1 MRHRLFAVLVL
12 LAVLVGLSGATF
24 TWTNPTTRTD
34 GSPLTNL
41 AETRLWCGDQPGGSK
56 TVWTTIPAP
65 GESYSELFGLDQ
77 YCAAT
82 ARDTAGLE
90 SPYSNE
96 VFVLAQG
103 SAPATPES
111 PTIQFQPFTEP
122 PVAITE
128 NPLTSSSSATNGTV
142 FTSASITP
150 GANRLVLLSVEGDT
164 VSGGG
169 FTLTVMGNGLTWVL
183 VAKSAV
189 HNTFNETHVYRAM
202 GASPSAGAITMTSDV
217 TLDTLAW
224 SVAEFDGVDTSGT
237 NGSGAVVQS
246 NTNASDS
253 ASSLTVTLGAFG
265 SADNATYGAFGAGTT
280 PATWT
285 AGTGFTEI
293 HDVGQEFASI
303 SSEWRV
309 DNDTS
314 VDATASGTT
323 GLGGVAIEIK
333 AAAAGAAAAEDFTTS
348 RAFGGGL
355 SRGFFRMG
363 GR

>member
-1 MRHRLFAVLVL
+1 MRASAPRARTSPPSSMRPSRSQPSIAGGWWPRTSSGNQRPRPPRALRPTRRARSSASKFFSRRFRDVRHRLFAILVL

-41 AETRLWCGDQPGGSK
+41 ADTRLWCGDQPGGSK

-169 FTLTVMGNGLTWVL
+169 FTLT
-183 VAKSAV
+183 
-189 HNTFNETHVYRAM
+189 
-202 GASPSAGAITMTSDV
+202 
-217 TLDTLAW
+217 
-224 SVAEFDGVDTSGT
+224 
-237 NGSGAVVQS
+237 
-246 NTNASDS
+246 
-253 ASSLTVTLGAFG
+253 
-265 SADNATYGAFGAGTT
+265 ATG
-280 PATWT
+280 
-285 AGTGFTEI
+285 
-293 HDVGQEFASI
+293 
-303 SSEWRV
+303 
-309 DNDTS
+309 
-314 VDATASGTT
+314 
-323 GLGGVAIEIK
+323 
-333 AAAAGAAAAEDFTTS
+333 
-348 RAFGGGL
+348 
-355 SRGFFRMG
+355 
-363 GR
+363 